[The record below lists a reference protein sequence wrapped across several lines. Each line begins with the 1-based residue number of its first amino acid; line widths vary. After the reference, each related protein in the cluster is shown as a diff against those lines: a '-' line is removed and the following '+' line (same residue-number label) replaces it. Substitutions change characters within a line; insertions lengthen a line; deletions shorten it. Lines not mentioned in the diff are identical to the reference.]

1 MLPGVPGPGVTA
13 ISLSLAECPYEGT
26 TMANAHPTPI
36 GNLLLDA
43 FPPDVREALMA
54 GSTVRRIAAGDV
66 LVNVGDEVTK
76 TFFPTSGTL
85 SLLAEPDENSVVEA
99 ATIGRE
105 GAGDVFAAL
114 GALRS
119 VHRLIAQVPGQVLVV
134 DAKVVRDH
142 ALVPGRPQTLLFSYI
157 QALFAQAAISVACIG
172 KHHVDQRAA
181 RWLLQTHDRADGDSF
196 QLKQEFLAFMLGTA
210 RPTVSLA
217 AATLK
222 NAGLVDYSRGT
233 VTIVDRDGLESVACS
248 CYEQIRKQYSLLV
261 EL

>member
-1 MLPGVPGPGVTA
+1 
-13 ISLSLAECPYEGT
+13 
-26 TMANAHPTPI
+26 MADAHPTRT

-43 FPPDVREALMA
+43 FPSDVRDALMA
-54 GSTVRRIAAGDV
+54 GSQVRNMDAGELFV
-66 LVNVGDEVTK
+66 SVGDDVIHAY
-76 TFFPTSGTL
+76 FPTSGTL
-85 SLLAEPDENSVVEA
+85 SLLAEPDEQSIVEA
-99 ATIGRE
+99 ATVGRE
-105 GAGDVFAAL
+105 GAADVFAAL
-114 GALRS
+114 GALQS
-119 VHRLIAQVPGQVLVV
+119 VHRLIGQVPGSVIVT
-134 DAKVVRDH
+134 DAKMLRDH
-142 ALVPGRPQTLLFSYI
+142 ALVPGRPQTLIFSYI

-196 QLKQEFLAFMLGTA
+196 ELKQEFLAFMLGTA

-222 NAGLVDYSRGT
+222 NAGLIDYRRGV
-233 VTIVDRDGLESVACS
+233 VTIADRDGLESVACS

>member
-1 MLPGVPGPGVTA
+1 MAEARRTVT
-13 ISLSLAECPYEGT
+13 
-26 TMANAHPTPI
+26 

-43 FPPDVREALMA
+43 FPPAVREALMA
-54 GSTVRRIAAGDV
+54 GSSTRRIDPGDV
-66 LVNVGDEVTK
+66 FVNVGDEVIEA
-76 TFFPTSGTL
+76 FFPKSGTL
-85 SLLAEPDENSVVEA
+85 SLLAEPDEESIVEA

-105 GAGDVFAAL
+105 GAAGIFAAL
-114 GALRS
+114 GALKT
-119 VHRLIAQVPGQVLVV
+119 VHRVIAQVPGEVIVI
-134 DAKVVRDH
+134 DAKVVREH
-142 ALVPGRPQTLLFSYI
+142 ALMPGRPQTLLFSYL
-157 QALFAQAAISVACIG
+157 QALFAQAAIGVACIG

-222 NAGLVDYSRGT
+222 NAGLIDYSRGNI
-233 VTIVDRDGLESVACS
+233 TILDRGGLESVACA